1 MAIKTTN
8 SKKRAVFSE
17 INITPLTDIFLVL
30 LIIMMVVAPTFQSD
44 NANINV
50 PEINSGLTVE
60 EKSATVAITKDGD
73 MYLNGQAITI
83 DELTQALV
91 DLKPSLNKAEVLV
104 KADTAAKSR
113 DIMQVMRAAKDA
125 DYEKLTVAGEPLS
138 KKEQK
143 DLERPQQQNND
154 NMADMPVSEETV
166 QINVTNVSDQQS
178 VGGDRPYA
186 ERPAVQKSSKSD
198 FSNTDWEE

>member
-60 EKSATVAITKDGD
+60 EKSATVSITKDGD
-73 MYLNGQAITI
+73 MYLNGQPVSI
-83 DELTQALV
+83 DELTQALIE
-91 DLKPSLNKAEVLV
+91 LKPSLKKAEVLV
-104 KADTAAKSR
+104 KADTATKSR
-113 DIMQVMRAAKDA
+113 NIMQVMRAAKDA

-143 DLERPQQQNND
+143 DLERPQNNE
-154 NMADMPVSEETV
+154 NMADMPVSDETV
-166 QINVTNVSDQQS
+166 QINVTNVSDQQTS
-178 VGGDRPYA
+178 EDRPYA
-186 ERPAVQKSSKSD
+186 ERPAVHKSSKSD
-198 FSNTDWEE
+198 SSNTDWEE

>member
-73 MYLNGQAITI
+73 MYLNGQAITL

-91 DLKPSLNKAEVLV
+91 DLKPSLKKAEVLV

-186 ERPAVQKSSKSD
+186 ERSAVQKSSKSD

>member
-60 EKSATVAITKDGD
+60 EKSATVAITKEGD
-73 MYLNGQAITI
+73 MYLNGQAITL

-91 DLKPSLNKAEVLV
+91 DLKPSLKKAEVLV

-143 DLERPQQQNND
+143 DLERPQNND

-178 VGGDRPYA
+178 VGNDRPYA

>member
-30 LIIMMVVAPTFQSD
+30 LIIMMVVRPTFQSD

-60 EKSATVAITKDGD
+60 ETAATVSITKDGD
-73 MYLNGQAITI
+73 MYLNGQPIALE
-83 DELTQALV
+83 ELTQALV

-138 KKEQK
+138 RKEQK
-143 DLERPQQQNND
+143 ELEQQAPQNSD

>member
-60 EKSATVAITKDGD
+60 EKAATVSITKDGD
-73 MYLNGQAITI
+73 MYLNGQPIALE
-83 DELTQALV
+83 ELTQALV
-91 DLKPSLNKAEVLV
+91 DLKPSLDKAEVLV

-138 KKEQK
+138 RKEQK
-143 DLERPQQQNND
+143 ELEQQAPQNSD

>member
-8 SKKRAVFSE
+8 SKKRAVFSD

-60 EKSATVAITKDGD
+60 EKAATVSITKDGD
-73 MYLNGQAITI
+73 MYLNGQPISL
-83 DELTQALV
+83 EQLTQALA
-91 DLKPSLNKAEVLV
+91 DLKPSLKKAEVLV

-143 DLERPQQQNND
+143 ELGQQKNNE
-154 NMADMPVSEETV
+154 MTGMPVSEETV
-166 QINVTNVSDQQS
+166 QINVTNVSDRQTEEN
-178 VGGDRPYA
+178 DRPYA
-186 ERPAVQKSSKSD
+186 EKPAVQRSSKSGYA
-198 FSNTDWEE
+198 TDWEE

>member
-8 SKKRAVFSE
+8 SKKKAVFSE

-30 LIIMMVVAPTFQSD
+30 LIIMMVVAPTFQSNVND
-44 NANINV
+44 INI
-50 PEINSGLTVE
+50 PEINSGLAVE
-60 EKSATVAITKDGD
+60 EKAATVSITKDGD
-73 MYLNGQAITI
+73 YYLNGKPIALE
-83 DELTQALV
+83 ELTDALIE
-91 DLKPSLNKAEVLV
+91 LKPLLKKAEVLV

-125 DYEKLTVAGEPLS
+125 EFEKLTVAGEPLS

-143 DLERPQQQNND
+143 ELEKKAEVNDSMPQTD
-154 NMADMPVSEETV
+154 ETV
-166 QINVTNVSDQQS
+166 QVNVVETTDEKST
-178 VGGDRPYA
+178 GGERPYA
-186 ERPAVQKSSKSD
+186 DKPAVQKTEKSD